1 MDRCDG
7 YGHESDLTTIAREGD
22 APISLAM
29 NENLPAPVQ
38 TDLTAEVADIARR
51 YKRANG
57 PVIRLVNR
65 LGGTLESQLQ
75 ALPAS
80 FRSQIERVTAQAL
93 ETSYHVAAR
102 APDLG
107 SRAPMIA
114 AVAAGAAGGAG
125 GLATAVA
132 ELPFTVTLF
141 LNTIRAV
148 ARETGFDPEE
158 DWVRAECLQVFAAGS
173 PLAQDDGVNTS
184 FVASRLAL
192 TGSSVR
198 NLIATIAP
206 KLAAVLGQKLAA
218 QAVPV
223 IGAVSGAALNAAFL
237 GYYREV
243 ARVRFELLKLC
254 QIHGADA
261 VEAEFRIAVTPP
273 KVIKA

>member
-1 MDRCDG
+1 MDQNLPVAPSPDLAA
-7 YGHESDLTTIAREGD
+7 EVSDLA
-22 APISLAM
+22 L
-29 NENLPAPVQ
+29 
-38 TDLTAEVADIARR
+38 R

-65 LGGTLESQLQ
+65 LGLTLESQLSLMPESVRTQ
-75 ALPAS
+75 L
-80 FRSQIERVTAQAL
+80 ERLTAQAL
-93 ETSYHVAAR
+93 ETSYGLAGR

-107 SRAPMIA
+107 DRAPMLA

-132 ELPFTVTLF
+132 ELPVTVTLI
-141 LNTIRAV
+141 LNMIRSE
-148 ARETGFDPEE
+148 ARDAGLDPDQ

-184 FVASRLAL
+184 FLASRLAL
-192 TGSSVR
+192 TGSTVQ
-198 NLIATIAP
+198 NLIKTIAP
-206 KLAAVLGQKLAA
+206 RLAVVLGQKLAA

-237 GYYREV
+237 SYYREV
-243 ARVRFELLKLC
+243 ARVRFALIKLA
-254 QIHGADA
+254 QVHGADA

-273 KVIKA
+273 KIIRA

>member
-1 MDRCDG
+1 MDQNLPVAAT
-7 YGHESDLTTIAREGD
+7 SDLAT
-22 APISLAM
+22 
-29 NENLPAPVQ
+29 
-38 TDLTAEVADIARR
+38 EVAELARR

-65 LGGTLESQLQ
+65 LGITLENQLSM
-75 ALPAS
+75 LPEGV
-80 FRSQIERVTAQAL
+80 RGQLERLTAQAL
-93 ETSYHVAAR
+93 ETSYGLAAR

-107 SRAPMIA
+107 QRGPMLA

-132 ELPFTVTLF
+132 ELPVTVTLF
-141 LNTIRAV
+141 LNTIRAA
-148 ARETGFDPEE
+148 ARDAGLDPDA
-158 DWVRAECLQVFAAGS
+158 DWVKAECLQVFAAGS
-173 PLAQDDGVNTS
+173 PLTQDDGVNTS
-184 FVASRLAL
+184 FFASRLAL

-206 KLAAVLGQKLAA
+206 RLAAVLGQKLAA

-237 GYYREV
+237 SYYREV
-243 ARVRFELLKLC
+243 ARVRFDLLKLA
-254 QIHGADA
+254 QVHGAEA

-273 KVIKA
+273 KIIRA